1 LTLFDNPGGSRS
13 NQDHSI
19 GSAVFNFAAIIQSL
33 STDLQA
39 AYDLLPTTASV
50 ADSSESGAIVL
61 PTANVQFA

>member
-1 LTLFDNPGGSRS
+1 LISWRFAVQTKII
-13 NQDHSI
+13 Q
-19 GSAVFNFAAIIQSL
+19 SARQSSTFAAIIQSL

-61 PTANVQFA
+61 PTRNVQFA